1 MSTPSAS
8 SAAKA
13 EKEKKRESRPAGPGQ
28 TANISTVEVECHA
41 IPATA
46 EGNQAERHA
55 TQHGQVHGQEVGQD
69 QPLLL
74 GLNTIAE
81 ILNSHLYPT
90 HAVSLLL

>member
-1 MSTPSAS
+1 M
-8 SAAKA
+8 
-13 EKEKKRESRPAGPGQ
+13 
-28 TANISTVEVECHA
+28 ECHA

-55 TQHGQVHGQEVGQD
+55 TQEVGQD

-81 ILNSHLYPT
+81 ILNSGFGGMTDNLKDFQ
-90 HAVSLLL
+90 SLLWAADSKP